1 MDLENGCFSVVEQL
15 PFKLPAGTTEVS
27 EMAPVKGKG
36 ADGSGER
43 VLPITDVARK
53 YFER

>member
-1 MDLENGCFSVVEQL
+1 MEQL